1 MTARTPDE
9 VFNKFL
15 ERVACGEPVSQVCR
29 DPSMPAWV
37 TISRKI
43 AADPSFEQQYRLA
56 LEFRGMVLAD
66 ELDEIKREARTAPKE
81 RAAGLRVA
89 ADILKWQSG
98 RMTPKLYGDR
108 QQVDVQKVEGGSYLD
123 LLTKVNDA
131 AMTKAIESRENTQL
145 DKVRAR
151 ATEINQI
158 SVNEDMPK
166 KEAKRGKKGKKLS
179 TGS

>member
-1 MTARTPDE
+1 MSARTPDE

-166 KEAKRGKKGKKLS
+166 KEANRAKKGKKLS